1 MLFET
6 MISTTKN
13 SSNQAGKLIREILN
27 IQDFRL
33 KKNIYYK
40 KNIYFE
46 EKNEEN
52 KNNSKEL

>member
-1 MLFET
+1 